1 MNLTKIVS
9 AGAVAAG
16 LICSGAYAQTS
27 DSAEGKTHSQALLMA
42 QGSPASGSFKGEPF
56 HGVVD
61 LSVPGGVRNP
71 EAESGSPTNPV
82 KGQQGGGSGVG
93 ALSVSATAQAA
104 TGVRMNLVDENG
116 VGKEIGQVTISETAY
131 GLVFSPAITGLPPG
145 FHGFHV
151 HENASCE
158 PKEKDGKKMPALA
171 AGGHYDPAGSKRHS
185 TPWGDGHQGDLP
197 ALFADANGNTSPV
210 LAPLLKMA
218 DLKGRALMIH
228 TGGDNYA
235 DQPAPLGGGGVRWAC
250 GVIQAP

>member
-1 MNLTKIVS
+1 MKKEIRF
-9 AGAVAAG
+9 
-16 LICSGAYAQTS
+16 
-27 DSAEGKTHSQALLMA
+27 LL
-42 QGSPASGSFKGEPF
+42 F
-56 HGVVD
+56 
-61 LSVPGGVRNP
+61 L
-71 EAESGSPTNPV
+71 
-82 KGQQGGGSGVG
+82 G
-93 ALSVSATAQAA
+93 ALSVSAAAQAD
-104 TGVRMNLVDENG
+104 TGVLMNLVDENG

-131 GLVFSPAITGLPPG
+131 GLVFSPAVTGLPPG
-145 FHGFHV
+145 LHGFHV

-210 LAPLLKMA
+210 LAPRLKIA

-235 DQPAPLGGGGVRWAC
+235 DQPAPLGGGGVRLAC